1 MKMKFFISGIS
12 REDAITKVGISLAEI
27 SGIEYSIIQCEEY
40 WKIESVY
47 TVLIRIDNKQDIRTL
62 LDNYSDNWLTFGSP
76 IEEYLASDHNG
87 KASFLLE
94 GFLMIQ
100 LFL

>member
-1 MKMKFFISGIS
+1 MKFFISGIS
-12 REDAITKVGISLAEI
+12 REDAITKVNISLAEI
-27 SGIEYSIIQCEEY
+27 IGIEYSIIQCEEY

-47 TVLIRIDNKQDIRTL
+47 TVLVRIDNKQDIRSL
-62 LDNYSDNWLTFGSP
+62 LDNYSNHWLSFGNP
-76 IEEYLASDHNG
+76 IEEYLASDHDEL
-87 KASFLLE
+87 ASFLRE